1 MFDQHAEQGNKMERE
16 SLELLLGEGL
26 SVEKIA
32 KRLGKDPATISS
44 WMGKYGLEAVNRA
57 KHAAKGG
64 IDQEYLAR
72 LVAAGMTI
80 AEIAAEVGL
89 SKTAVRHWLRRYGL
103 KTMHGRGRRPAGETR
118 VAPDGAPRLVM
129 LECRHHGLAEFVLEG
144 RGYYRC
150 RQCRIERVA
159 RRRRQL
165 KVMLV
170 AEAGGCCAVCGYDR
184 HLRALAFHH
193 VDPADKRLQISWN
206 GVTQSLETLR
216 TEAQKCVLLCA
227 NCHAEV
233 EDGIVELPATVS
245 AELRDIPE

>member
-1 MFDQHAEQGNKMERE
+1 MQKE
-16 SLELLLGEGL
+16 SLELLLGQGL

-32 KRLGKDPATISS
+32 KRFGKSPPTISY
-44 WMGKYGLEAVNRA
+44 WMDKYGLEAVNRE

-64 IDQEYLAR
+64 IDPEHLAR
-72 LVAAGMTI
+72 LVGAGMTI

-89 SKTAVRHWLRRYGL
+89 SKTAVRHWLRRHGL
-103 KTMHGRGRRPAGETR
+103 KTAHGPGRRPAGETR
-118 VAPDGAPRLVM
+118 VPAGEAPRIVT
-129 LECRHHGLAEFVLEG
+129 LECRHHGRAEFVLEG

-150 RQCRIERVA
+150 RQCRMEGVA
-159 RRRRQL
+159 RRRRKL

-170 AEAGGCCAVCGYDR
+170 AEAGGGCAVCGYDR

-193 VDPADKRLQISWN
+193 VDPAAKRLQISWN

-233 EDGIVELPATVS
+233 EDGLIELPATVS
-245 AELRDIPE
+245 AELRDSPM

>member
-1 MFDQHAEQGNKMERE
+1 MEKE
-16 SLELLLGEGL
+16 SLELLLGQGL

-32 KRLGKDPATISS
+32 KRLGKDPATVSS
-44 WMGKYGLEAVNRA
+44 WMGKYGLEAVNRE

-64 IDQEYLAR
+64 VDQERLSA
-72 LVAAGMTI
+72 LVAAGKTI
-80 AEIAAEVGL
+80 AEIAADVGL

-103 KTMHGRGRRPAGETR
+103 KTANGPGRRPAGESR
-118 VAPDGAPRLVM
+118 VAADGAPRLVV
-129 LECRHHGLAEFVLEG
+129 LDCRHHGQTEFVLEG

-150 RQCRIERVA
+150 RQCRVETVM
-159 RRRRQL
+159 RRRRKL

-170 AEAGGCCAVCGYDR
+170 AEAGGGCAVCGYDR

-206 GVTQSLETLR
+206 GVTQSIETLR
-216 TEAQKCVLLCA
+216 AEAQKCVLLCA

-233 EDGIVELPATVS
+233 EDGLIELPATVS

>member
-1 MFDQHAEQGNKMERE
+1 MEKE
-16 SLELLLGEGL
+16 ALELLLGQGL

-32 KRLGKDPATISS
+32 ERFGKAPQTIAY
-44 WMGKYGLEAVNRA
+44 WMGKYGLETVNRE

-64 IDQEYLAR
+64 IGQDRLSE

-80 AEIAAEVGL
+80 AEIAADVGL
-89 SKTAVRHWLRRYGL
+89 SKTTVRHWLRRYGL
-103 KTMHGRGRRPAGETR
+103 KTAHGRGRRPAGETR
-118 VAPDGAPRLVM
+118 VASDGAPRIVT
-129 LECRHHGLAEFVLEG
+129 LECRHHGPAEFVLEG

-159 RRRRQL
+159 KRRRMM

-170 AEAGGCCAVCGYDR
+170 AEAGGGCAVCGYDR

-193 VDPADKRLQISWN
+193 LDPADKRLQISWN

-216 TEAQKCVLLCA
+216 IEAQKCVLLCA

-233 EDGIVELPATVS
+233 EDGLIELPATVS
-245 AELRDIPE
+245 AEPLDIPP

>member
-1 MFDQHAEQGNKMERE
+1 MEKE
-16 SLELLLGEGL
+16 SLEVLLSQGL

-32 KRLGKDPATISS
+32 KRFEKAPQTISY
-44 WMGKYGLEAVNRA
+44 WMDKYGLEAVNRE

-64 IDQEYLAR
+64 IDQERLAV

-103 KTMHGRGRRPAGETR
+103 KTAHGRGRRAAGETR
-118 VAPDGAPRLVM
+118 VAPDEAPRIVT
-129 LECRHHGLAEFVLEG
+129 LECRHHGQTEFVLEG

-150 RQCRIERVA
+150 RRCRVQSVA
-159 RRRRQL
+159 RRRRKL
-165 KVMLV
+165 KVTLV
-170 AEAGGCCAVCGYDR
+170 AEAGGGCAVCGYDR

-216 TEAQKCVLLCA
+216 IEAQKCVLLCA

-233 EDGIVELPATVS
+233 EDGLIELPATVS
-245 AELRDIPE
+245 AEPLDIPP

>member
-1 MFDQHAEQGNKMERE
+1 MEKE
-16 SLELLLGEGL
+16 ALELLLGQGL

-32 KRLGKDPATISS
+32 ERFGKAPQTIAY
-44 WMGKYGLEAVNRA
+44 WMGKYGLEAVNRE

-64 IDQEYLAR
+64 IGQDRLSE

-80 AEIAAEVGL
+80 AEIAADVGL
-89 SKTAVRHWLRRYGL
+89 SKTTVRHWLRRYGL
-103 KTMHGRGRRPAGETR
+103 KTAHGRGRRPAGETR
-118 VAPDGAPRLVM
+118 VASDGAPRIVT
-129 LECRHHGLAEFVLEG
+129 LECRHHGRAEFVLEG

-159 RRRRQL
+159 KRRRMM

-170 AEAGGCCAVCGYDR
+170 AEAGGGCAVCGYDR

-193 VDPADKRLQISWN
+193 LDPADKRLQISWN

-216 TEAQKCVLLCA
+216 IEAQKCVLLCA

-233 EDGIVELPATVS
+233 EDGLIELPATVS
-245 AELRDIPE
+245 AEPLDIPP